1 LRERR
6 MTLATMARRLAATLS
21 AFGTSRHV
29 SDPRESTAI
38 LTAIGGDAERYL
50 RESAAALRDA
60 SPWLPSQRHDAV
72 AETLPML
79 LAARVARVDLQ
90 LSIIGDAA
98 AR

>member
-1 LRERR
+1 
-6 MTLATMARRLAATLS
+6 MSRRLAATLS
-21 AFGTSRHV
+21 AFGTARHV

-50 RESAAALRDA
+50 HSAAAALRTQA
-60 SPWLPSQRHDAV
+60 PLPPYARHDAV
-72 AETLPML
+72 AEKLPAL

-98 AR
+98 VRTIAVMPRD